1 MENGKNGVG
10 KNGVGGKGK
19 KGDGCGYLIMK
30 KGGMEKERD
39 SFDLAGEK

>member
-1 MENGKNGVG
+1 MENGDRKYRESRKVWG
-10 KNGVGGKGK
+10 KY
-19 KGDGCGYLIMK
+19 GDGCGYLITK